1 MGRKGMSKEDKLTT
15 ILNIYNTRCQP
26 FNLKEIEKEGSAAG
40 VVSQA
45 IKDIN
50 KELVDDSL
58 VQSDKIG
65 SGVFF
70 WSFPSAA
77 LHQRNMALSRVESSL
92 NKRKARLE
100 QVVEGIKEAEVSR
113 SGGGREEKIRRLN
126 ELTELENRLNSELEA
141 NKLNDPEQVE
151 LIDKQAKNCLESANR
166 WVDNTWAVKSFLTK
180 KKGLGS
186 KEADKY
192 LGIKDDFDYLDEN
205 AYLKAK

>member
-151 LIDKQAKNCLESANR
+151 LIEKQAKNCLESANR

>member
-26 FNLKEIEKEGSAAG
+26 FNLKEIEKEGAAAG

-77 LHQRNMALSRVESSL
+77 LHQRNMALSRVESNL
-92 NKRKARLE
+92 NKRKATLE
-100 QVVEGIKEAEVSR
+100 QVSEGIKEAETSR
-113 SGGGREEKIRRLN
+113 NGGGREEKIRRLH
-126 ELTELENRLNSELEA
+126 ELTELENRLNQELEA